1 MERLLIYLGL
11 VNRADEGYRKFNEAD
26 QYTGDSSREEFVKDP
41 RTMAPWIMFLL
52 FALNMVF
59 FLFNY
64 SQLQALSSCGTAGNV
79 IGAAT
84 LYSPVNNVVRN
95 EVRVFSHAL
104 SRSKF
109 HGPPTNETDEAWE
122 ALYEGGISSIH
133 VSQAVLLPNWT
144 EAIPGNESYYAVA
157 LDVFHQ
163 LHCLNLIRKALLPER
178 YGPPDNVITVPGEN
192 SVQFDHVD
200 HCINSVRES
209 LMCNA
214 DVAVNV
220 WQWDDKKKRTK
231 PRVDVLHTCKN
242 WGDILDWATEHTMIS
257 GLDTSLHVDHVH

>member
-1 MERLLIYLGL
+1 
-11 VNRADEGYRKFNEAD
+11 
-26 QYTGDSSREEFVKDP
+26 
-41 RTMAPWIMFLL
+41 
-52 FALNMVF
+52 
-59 FLFNY
+59 
-64 SQLQALSSCGTAGNV
+64 
-79 IGAAT
+79 
-84 LYSPVNNVVRN
+84 
-95 EVRVFSHAL
+95 
-104 SRSKF
+104 RSKF

-144 EAIPGNESYYAVA
+144 EAIPGNETYYAVA

-163 LHCLNLIRKALLPER
+163 LHCLVRHTISMTHYPYSHTLMQNLIRKALLPER
-178 YGPPDNVITVPGEN
+178 YGSPDNVITVPGEN

-214 DVAVNV
+214 DVAFNV

-257 GLDTSLHVDHVH
+257 GLDTSLHVDHEH